1 MLGSLTLSGCA
12 FLDFFKSKKNDTPAD
27 TGGGGE
33 EGGGEHKEDKY
44 TVSFDAN
51 GGTGSMSAASEVS
64 GEYTLPECGFTAP
77 EGKEFNGWKIGAEG
91 EVKQPGEKITVEA
104 DITLIAQW
112 KDGTGPVVAKYTVTF
127 NVQGH
132 GQAPQ
137 SVEVNE
143 GGKVTKPTD
152 PSAEGWTFGGWYK
165 EADCEN
171 AWDFDTDT
179 VSAATTLYAK
189 WTEKTPEP
197 PAHEPPFIQLKSG
210 ESDWVYTTLETDPE
224 EGKDYQ
230 YKVAEL
236 EVKAGDEFVFCV
248 AAEDWRNFDKMDAD
262 NSSASDILEDSGDD
276 HNFKVTAD
284 ATLDIYIIKEAGGSV
299 YINLHSVTPEP
310 PVHEPPF
317 IQHKSAEG
325 DWVYTTLETDPE
337 EGKDYQYKVAELEV
351 KAGDEFVFCVAAEDW
366 RNFDK
371 MDADN
376 SSASDILEDSGDDH
390 NFKVTADATL
400 DIYII
405 KEAGGSVY
413 INLHSVTPEPPVVD
427 VHKLVINRVG
437 EDEPIEVN
445 LTLQSEST
453 TEYKVEGQQLEVG
466 DEFTMVVGTTEY
478 KYADLKLGEGEEH
491 AGGGVQDLFEEA
503 TDGSI
508 KVKAAHKYNLFVETA
523 ESGKGIY
530 TFASYFQ
537 YQEPEGE
544 WLTPDVS
551 LKVDAEHE
559 GPITEYVIGQDE
571 PIHLK
576 AGTKFLFRIG
586 EKWYKYADLK
596 EGVTGISGDEDGN
609 LVTSVAG
616 NYTIY
621 CETVAD
627 DHGDFIWV
635 VCEPDVVPP
644 EETDVS
650 LTVTHGEVKTK
661 HNLTQID
668 DTTLFS
674 VDGLVLEAGDTIVVE
689 VNGTEYGFDKLGAY
703 GVPELFELKDE
714 KFTCIEQHTYEFTV
728 ESDPSEEIDGKAV
741 YADCEDYF
749 KYSNADGTVWTTI
762 PVSLKEDSE
771 HEYELPEVE
780 LVKGSKFMF
789 NVHDRV
795 ADDNPVRSYYKELK
809 QSPIHNDEFNWFD
822 TEGSD
827 PEVLVGGTYH
837 IYCQTPETDK
847 ETGLYITGV
856 VDASRNYVEIIR
868 HDAEPTDP
876 AEHFPLQFK
885 DEGKIF
891 YDEFMRRETLE
902 AGDKIR
908 FMVNGAWAELFKDDD
923 PAAANFKAPDEEH
936 YLEVKAECGATFAF
950 YIALLGTGKV
960 IWVQTYTAPVQ
971 VAHNIIFDQ
980 DWVASDDAEIYVWVW
995 GSGIAGHWEKL
1006 EIQEAL
1012 GQKYAE
1018 VTWLSTVSGFKV
1030 YRFNKNATH
1039 KPVVND
1045 PEAEGPGDFT
1055 RDVEY
1060 WNCSTDDI
1068 LVNAETENLHVNNV
1082 A

>member
-1 MLGSLTLSGCA
+1 MEYNIYKGRILYEKIKSIFAFLMLGSLTLSGCA

-210 ESDWVYTTLETDPE
+210 ES
-224 EGKDYQ
+224 
-230 YKVAEL
+230 
-236 EVKAGDEFVFCV
+236 
-248 AAEDWRNFDKMDAD
+248 
-262 NSSASDILEDSGDD
+262 
-276 HNFKVTAD
+276 
-284 ATLDIYIIKEAGGSV
+284 
-299 YINLHSVTPEP
+299 
-310 PVHEPPF
+310 
-317 IQHKSAEG
+317 